1 VVHQPVP
8 WGAVVLGAAILVV
21 AALTG
26 SLWGELPAG
35 VASWGSFGWPALTA
49 GRWGTLASS
58 LVLTRDPFMAL
69 TMAAAVTAALGVYE
83 RRSGHGRAL
92 AVAGVGHV
100 TGSVLVAV
108 GAGALG
114 RTGWPVA
121 VRAAENLDYGASM
134 VVAAA
139 LGALAS
145 RHRRLVPMVG
155 AGVVVALLLH
165 HQLADWAHLVA
176 APAGYLTDGARR
188 PRRAL
193 VALAGTAVLTTWLI
207 VAGSPAVITTT
218 DRFRF
223 ASLGRPSPGPP
234 VADHGHVE
242 RLDYRSS
249 ALGDRVMVAWVYVPP
264 HPRDRL
270 PVALFLHGV
279 PGAPDDWLIGG
290 QLASTLDRAIAGG
303 SFPPALA
310 VVPDGEGMHNP
321 RAGWTDVARQHL
333 LTSVSH
339 DLLAAV
345 GRRWGTDL
353 GAGRVAVAG
362 VGRGSAGATRL
373 SWRDPRVGFVAAFDP
388 ASRPMVRPGVRLLVL
403 RSGTVPR
410 PGGNGWGRW
419 RAELPGVLAWLQS
432 QGFGSSPSGGGR

>member
-1 VVHQPVP
+1 MDTRPVP
-8 WGAVVLGAAILVV
+8 WIAVLLGAAILAV

-26 SLWGELPAG
+26 SLWGELPVG

-49 GRWGTLASS
+49 GRWGTLVSS

-69 TMAAAVTAALGVYE
+69 TMAAAVAGALGVYE

-92 AVAGVGHV
+92 AVAAVGHV
-100 TGSVLVAV
+100 SGSVLVAV

-114 RTGWPVA
+114 RTGWPLA

-145 RHRRLVPMVG
+145 RHRRLVPAVG
-155 AGVVVALLLH
+155 VGVFVALLVH

-176 APAGYLTDGARR
+176 APSGYLADRARR

-193 VALAGTAVLTTWLI
+193 VALAGTAVLTAWLI
-207 VAGSPAVITTT
+207 VAGSAAVITTT
-218 DRFRF
+218 DHFRF
-223 ASLGRPSPGPP
+223 AALGYPSPRPP
-234 VADHGHVE
+234 VADRGHVE
-242 RLDYRSS
+242 RLDYGSP

-264 HPRDRL
+264 HRRGPI

-290 QLASTLDRAIAGG
+290 QLASSLDRAIAAG
-303 SFPPALA
+303 SFPAALA
-310 VVPDGEGMHNP
+310 VVPDGEGMHDP
-321 RAGWTDVARQHL
+321 RAGWADVPRQHL
-333 LTSVSH
+333 LASVSD

-345 GRRWGTDL
+345 GRRWGADL

-362 VGRGSAGATRL
+362 VGRGSAGAARL
-373 SWRDPRVGFVAAFDP
+373 SRRDPRIGFVAAFDP
-388 ASRPMVRPGVRLLVL
+388 LSPPAVRPGVRLLTV
-403 RSGTVPR
+403 RSGTVSR
-410 PGGNGWGRW
+410 PGEDGWGPR

-432 QGFGSSPSGGGR
+432 RGFGGS